1 MSELVRPLAGRRR
14 QTLIAAIPLLL
25 FVVVAIV
32 GPILVPYDPI
42 TTHTGERLRPPLSVL
57 DGGKVAV
64 LGTDQV
70 GRDVFAQVLQ
80 GARISLLVAAATI
93 LAAGTIGLL
102 VGVLAGYYGRAFDM
116 IAMRVA
122 DIQLGFPTI
131 LLAILIAGVIGRS
144 VTNVIITLA
153 IARWVTYARVARAST
168 LATRELEFIHAAR
181 AIGATDSRVLLRHI
195 VPATL
200 TPLAVIATLE
210 VGLVMISEASLSF
223 LGLGTPPDQA
233 SWGLII
239 ANGRGYLDSAWWIAA
254 MPGLALSSVVVAVA
268 MLGDR
273 LRDYLDPHA
282 AAAAR

>member
-1 MSELVRPLAGRRR
+1 MSERARPLAGRRR
-14 QTLIAAIPLLL
+14 RTIIAAVPLLL
-25 FVVVAIV
+25 FVLAAIF
-32 GPILVPYDPI
+32 GPIVVPYDPI

-57 DGGKVAV
+57 DGGRVAV

-93 LAAGTIGLL
+93 LAAGTIGLII
-102 VGVLAGYYGRAFDM
+102 GVVAGYYGRAFDM
-116 IAMRVA
+116 IAMRLA

-168 LATRELEFIHAAR
+168 LATRELEFIQAAR
-181 AIGATDSRVLLRHI
+181 AIGASDSRVLLRHI

-254 MPGLALSSVVVAVA
+254 MPGLALSSVVVTVA
-268 MLGDR
+268 LVGDR
-273 LRDYLDPHA
+273 LRDYVDPHA